1 LEKPMPVDWGY
12 WASYSPD
19 GNSMVFNRHPAT
31 WSRQHYRGAASADL
45 WLANLSDKTYTKLL
59 PDERYNRFWPM
70 WGADGAIYYVA
81 DPLPN
86 DKDVKAGSPDVR
98 KSVNNIYKIP
108 AKGGQPVQVTKHSDG
123 NLFWPSMS
131 SDGKV
136 IVYEE
141 SFGIWKLDVATGRS
155 SEIKLDIAT
164 DEKDNETEIETVSNE
179 VDAFDLSPSG
189 RRAVVS

>member
-1 LEKPMPVDWGY
+1 
-12 WASYSPD
+12 
-19 GNSMVFNRHPAT
+19 
-31 WSRQHYRGAASADL
+31 
-45 WLANLSDKTYTKLL
+45 
-59 PDERYNRFWPM
+59 M

-86 DKDVKAGSPDVR
+86 DKSVAPGSPDVR
-98 KSVNNIYKIP
+98 RSANNIFKVP
-108 AKGGQPVQVTKHSDG
+108 AAGGQPVQITRHVDG

-141 SFGIWKLDVATGRS
+141 LFGIWKLDVATGKT
-155 SEIKLDIAT
+155 SEIKIEIAA
-164 DEKDNETEIETVSNE
+164 DEKDNETDVEAVKDE

-189 RRAVVS
+189 RRAAISAKGQILTIATERGDITRVVPDDMASRN